1 MKDNQSSYSV
11 AIVVSIVLHIGL
23 LVLIGSNISFLPAKK
38 QAKPTHQA
46 IKAVVVNEQAV
57 KQQAERIKR
66 AKQDKLAKER
76 QRQKQA
82 EDRIKKL
89 NEERRQKELAI
100 ANAKKQ
106 QRKAERAAK
115 QAEKKR
121 LLKEEERKKAELA
134 AVKAEK
140 IRLKKVEQRKKAEAE
155 AKKAEQQRA
164 KKELERQKAEKAAQV
179 AEQKRKVAEQKE
191 RERQAAIKQKKAEE
205 AKRKADEEI
214 KRLAAIEQDRL
225 MQAEIEA
232 EFASE
237 LDSEIQQLNAVRQ
250 QEVMGE
256 VDKYKLRIKG
266 TIQKHILT
274 NDAMRGKSCSLEIRL
289 SDSGFV
295 RSVTSGKGDRLVCA
309 AAVNAVNKAG
319 SFPMSKDPDV
329 AAKLKLIKLS
339 YEPEI

>member
-11 AIVVSIVLHIGL
+11 AIIISVVFHVAL
-23 LVLIGSNISFLPAKK
+23 LVVIGSNINFTPAKK
-38 QAKPTHQA
+38 QMKPTHQV
-46 IKAVVVNEQAV
+46 IKAVVVSEKAV
-57 KQQAERIKR
+57 KRHAERIKR
-66 AKQDKLAKER
+66 AEQDKRAKER

-100 ANAKKQ
+100 TNAKKQ
-106 QRKAERAAK
+106 QRQAEQAAE

-121 LLKEEERKKAELA
+121 LLKEDERKKSELA
-134 AVKAEK
+134 AVTAKAKAE
-140 IRLKKVEQRKKAEAE
+140 
-155 AKKAEQQRA
+155 
-164 KKELERQKAEKAAQV
+164 KAEKAAQV
-179 AEQKRKVAEQKE
+179 ADQKRKVAEKKE
-191 RERQAAIKQKKAEE
+191 RDRQAVIKQKKAEE
-205 AKRKADEEI
+205 AKRKAEDEI
-214 KRLAAIEQDRL
+214 MRLAAIEQERL

-256 VDKYKLRIKG
+256 VDKYRLRIKG
-266 TIQKHILT
+266 TIKKHILT

-309 AAVNAVNKAG
+309 AAINAVNKAG

-329 AAKLKLIKLS
+329 AAQLKLIKLS